1 MDSNQVAIVQKTFER
16 VEELELEPSRIFYE
30 ELFAAAPHL
39 RPLFS
44 ADMNKQYGMFIMAV
58 PYCVG
63 SLQQP
68 EAIQARLEQL
78 AIRHVGY
85 GALPEHYTVV
95 GGALQRML
103 VRVLGED
110 FTPDVAEAWSEAY
123 AHLSGVMLA
132 AVERHTMPVRKA
144 S

>member
-1 MDSNQVAIVQKTFER
+1 MDSNQIAIVQKTFER
-16 VEELELEPSRIFYE
+16 VEEQELEPSRLFYD

-39 RPLFS
+39 RQLFS
-44 ADMNKQYGMFIMAV
+44 TDMTKQYRMFIMAV
-58 PYCVG
+58 AYCVG

-68 EAIQARLEQL
+68 EAIQERLEQL

-85 GALPEHYTVV
+85 GALPEHYAVV
-95 GGALQRML
+95 GSALMCML
-103 VRVLGED
+103 ARVLEED
-110 FTPDVAEAWSEAY
+110 FTPDAVEAWSAAY

-132 AVERHTMPVRKA
+132 AAARHTMPVLKA